1 MASSKNYMILL
12 VITILTITFNSASA
26 ADPDPLQDVCVAD
39 LNSTITVNGF
49 PCKRNFTFTPE
60 DFASMGIAQPGVP
73 NIFGTRV
80 GVADVF
86 NMPGLNTQGVSMARV
101 DFERDGLNPP
111 HTHPRATEIIFVK
124 EGTLVAGFITTDNIF
139 VNKLITKGEVFVF
152 PRGLI
157 HFQFNVGRGNATII
171 VAFNSQNPGV
181 QLIALSMFASRP
193 QIPEEVV
200 ARAFQTSVEEVRAIR
215 ARLALPTAG
224 LPSGWDDRNTHS
236 QYDKRDDRNMYS
248 QYDKCEDRNMY
259 SQYDK
264 RDDRNKYS
272 QYDNRDYRNIYSQ
285 YDKREDRNIYSRYD
299 IM

>member
-1 MASSKNYMILL
+1 MAYMILFK
-12 VITILTITFNSASA
+12 VAITILSITFNRVSAS
-26 ADPDPLQDVCVAD
+26 DPDPLQDVCVAD
-39 LNSTITVNGF
+39 YNSSITVNGF
-49 PCKRNFTFTPE
+49 SCKRNFTFTPE
-60 DFASMGIAQPGVP
+60 DFASMGIAQPGEP

-80 GVADVF
+80 AVANIY
-86 NMPGLNTQGVSMARV
+86 NMPGLNTQGVSMARI

-124 EGTLVAGFITTDNIF
+124 EGTLVAGFITTDNVF

-224 LPSGWDDRNTHS
+224 LASGCQWDDRNMHS
-236 QYDKRDDRNMYS
+236 QYDKRDDRNMHS
-248 QYDKCEDRNMY
+248 QYVKYDDRNMY
-259 SQYDK
+259 S
-264 RDDRNKYS
+264 
-272 QYDNRDYRNIYSQ
+272 
-285 YDKREDRNIYSRYD
+285 
-299 IM
+299 